1 MGSAMWLVMVGVSAV
16 RPGTAAL
23 RMNAGVPAGPVLTP
37 RKDGIRRTLS
47 TTGSPVPVGGGPPP
61 DSLGWFDGEALG
73 SCVVKRFTD
82 EMAGERWMMWYSGRS
97 GQIEADAPTS
107 YGLGGS
113 GCVGHAISKDGLVWE
128 RLAGDE
134 VGGSCLGPN
143 EESWWCFDTKHVS
156 VGDVNVLSSK
166 VVQNNMGLY
175 VLTLTLTITL
185 TLTLTLTLT
194 GTGCTSS
201 AATPT
206 RRRAAAAWA
215 RR

>member
-1 MGSAMWLVMVGVSAV
+1 MSTRSWSDASVCLPLNANTMMLAMLVGAPAL
-16 RPGTAAL
+16 RAGAPAL
-23 RMNAGVPAGPVLTP
+23 RMSAAGSAAPVLTP

-47 TTGSPVPVGGGPPP
+47 TTGSPVPVGGAPPP
-61 DSLGWFDGEALG
+61 DERGWFDGETLG

-82 EMAGERWMMWYSGRS
+82 EMEGERWMMWYSGRS

-107 YGLGGS
+107 YGLRGS

-156 VGDVNVLSSK
+156 VGDVNVLSSQI
-166 VVQNNMGLY
+166 VQNNMGLY
-175 VLTLTLTITL
+175 V
-185 TLTLTLTLT
+185 T
-194 GTGCTSS
+194 GLS
-201 AATPT
+201 P
-206 RRRAAAAWA
+206 
-215 RR
+215 

>member
-1 MGSAMWLVMVGVSAV
+1 MASTPSLPPTLPLAVLRKNARMMLTMLVGAPAL
-16 RPGTAAL
+16 RAGTAL
-23 RMNAGVPAGPVLTP
+23 RMSADVSAGPVLTP

-61 DSLGWFDGEALG
+61 DELGWFDGEALG

-134 VGGSCLGPN
+134 VGGSCFGPN
-143 EESWWCFDTKHVS
+143 DESWWCFDTKHVS
-156 VGDVNVLSSK
+156 VGDVNVLSSQ

-175 VLTLTLTITL
+175 VT
-185 TLTLTLTLT
+185 
-194 GTGCTSS
+194 
-201 AATPT
+201 
-206 RRRAAAAWA
+206 
-215 RR
+215 